1 MESPQPDPEFEP
13 QLRRVL
19 DPDETL
25 RVQARLRDALI
36 AVSDRRLV
44 VTTRERVALNI
55 GFHELRRIQFDIER
69 DRPATMVIVPEEA
82 HNEPQVLAIPPE
94 AFSNTAEALTL
105 IGQQLARL
113 RQGQRRPPDPE
124 AAGKGAD

>member
-1 MESPQPDPEFEP
+1 MESVQPDPEFEP
-13 QLRRVL
+13 QLRQLL

-25 RVQARLRDALI
+25 RVQARVRDALI

-44 VTTRERVALNI
+44 VATRERVALNVS
-55 GFHELRRIQFDIER
+55 FDELRRIQFDIER

-94 AFSNTAEALTL
+94 AFKKTAEALAL
-105 IGQQLARL
+105 IGHQLARL
-113 RQGQRRPPDPE
+113 RQGQRPARDSEPPGK
-124 AAGKGAD
+124 AAD